1 MYTKQQRTNFNL
13 REETRGSQKL
23 LWIPGN
29 ILHQMD
35 ECSNPGNHV
44 AQPSSNG
51 FSSQG
56 L

>member
-1 MYTKQQRTNFNL
+1 MNSNL
-13 REETRGSQKL
+13 HEETQGIQQL
-23 LWIPGN
+23 LWIPGD

-35 ECSNPGNHV
+35 EHSNPGNRV